1 MELDYIVKRCQ
12 GYGIANSLKSI
23 KISQI
28 STDKERQLIFLKD
41 QSTKTS
47 IKGSTSFTTIDDLD
61 KYTSNLSPEAL
72 EKDTVFFIEVGVY
85 ANEIKKKDHRID
97 IEETNKVIDEFE
109 IKLDIDEKLKEGFR
123 NALKMINKSPG
134 TYLKQEYTAQF
145 LEFVKEIYPFIQDSI
160 LQKSIIKILNF
171 NSIRTDG
178 LLKEHPYTFDP
189 EEVVVTKYSSFISD
203 LKINDPFFE
212 DGNDTSIDDG
222 IVRRLAEGKISRF
235 NGFGN
240 AFAQVDNAQK
250 RAGINNTISMR
261 NHEVIDILARNK
273 IVASPETFEELSISK
288 LMHIIGRYK
297 KFHLILVYP
306 NFLGTFIYAS
316 EPSKMMEID
325 GSNGCVILCV
335 FIRYILINFFGMH
348 RTFKNVD
355 QFDIYTC

>member
-1 MELDYIVKRCQ
+1 MELEYIVKRCQ
-12 GYGIANSLKSI
+12 GYGFANSLKNV

-28 STDKERQLIFLKD
+28 TTAKDRQLIFLKD

-47 IKGSTSFTTIDDLD
+47 IKGSVSFKSIEDLET
-61 KYTSNLSPEAL
+61 YTASLSPDAL
-72 EKDTVFFIEVGVY
+72 EKDTIFFIEVGVH
-85 ANEIKKKDHRID
+85 ANEIKKRDHRIELD
-97 IEETNKVIDEFE
+97 DTNKLIDDFE
-109 IKLDIDEKLKEGFR
+109 IKLDIDEKLKEGFK
-123 NALKMINKSPG
+123 NALKTINKSPG

-145 LEFVKEIYPFIQDSI
+145 LEYIKDIYPFIQDSI

-171 NSIRTDG
+171 NNIRTDG

-189 EEVVVTKYSSFISD
+189 EETIVTKYSSFIDD
-203 LKINDPFFE
+203 LKVNDPFFE
-212 DGNDTSIDDG
+212 DGNDASIDDG
-222 IVRRLAEGKISRF
+222 IVRKLAEGKISRF

-250 RAGINNTISMR
+250 RAGINNTIPMR
-261 NHEVIDILARNK
+261 NHEIIDILARNK
-273 IVASPETFEELSISK
+273 IVASPETFDELSISK
-288 LMHIIGRYK
+288 LMRIIGQYK
-297 KFHLILVYP
+297 KFHIILVYP